1 MHPSNRL
8 RGTKTRHL
16 EGKRV
21 VLAVAGSIAAVE
33 AVKIAHELQR
43 HGADVLPV
51 MTQAAAQLLGPA
63 ALEYATGHAPLLHL
77 TGQGEHVQW
86 CGKGGEADLLLIAPA
101 TANTISKIALG
112 IDDNALTS
120 CATVAIGSGLPVV
133 LAPAMHEVMGGHP
146 AVRDR
151 LRELERLGVT
161 VIAARVEEEKA
172 KLADP
177 ETIAEVV
184 CNRLATGPLSGRNVL
199 VISGS
204 TAEPLDPVRVFTNRS
219 SGRLGVELALEA
231 FRRGARVDL
240 WNAWGAVE
248 LPRAVHARRFQTVGD
263 LVGLLGKYDVS
274 RYDLILVPAAL
285 SDFAPTPKKEKIPTD
300 AGAIDA
306 RLEPLPKILPR
317 IRKDA
322 PDAFLVGFKAESDA
336 RKLVERTKERL
347 VSYKADLFVGNL
359 SDAFGATETTMWI
372 IAPDGKPKQIQG
384 HKRVLS
390 GAILDEVG
398 KRMERGA
405 R

>member
-16 EGKRV
+16 DGKHV
-21 VLAVAGSIAAVE
+21 VLGVAGSIGAVE

-43 HGADVLPV
+43 HGADVHPV
-51 MTQAAAQLLGPA
+51 MTHAATQILGPD
-63 ALEYATGHAPLLHL
+63 ALEYATGHKPLLHL
-77 TGQGEHVQW
+77 TGQGEHVKW

-101 TANTISKIALG
+101 TANTVTKVALG

-120 CATVAIGSGLPVV
+120 CATVAIGSGLPIV
-133 LAPAMHEVMGGHP
+133 LAPAMHEVMSQHP
-146 AVRDR
+146 AVKER
-151 LRELERLGVT
+151 LRDLERLGVN
-161 VIAARVEEEKA
+161 IISPLVEEEKA

-177 ETIAEVV
+177 ETIADIV
-184 CNRLATGPLSGRNVL
+184 CNRLAKGPLAGRNVL

-204 TAEPLDPVRVFTNRS
+204 TAEPFDPVRVLTNRS
-219 SGRLGVELALEA
+219 SGRLGVELAREA

-248 LPRAVHARRFQTVGD
+248 LPRALPVRRFQTVNQ
-263 LVGLLGKYDVS
+263 LVKLLDKYDVS

-285 SDFAPTPKKEKIPTD
+285 SDFAPKPSKDKIPTD
-300 AGAIDA
+300 AGGVDA

-317 IRKDA
+317 LRADA
-322 PDAFLVGFKAESDA
+322 PDAFLVGFKAESDP
-336 RKLVERTKERL
+336 KKVIERAQERMATH
-347 VSYKADLFVGNL
+347 KANLFVANL

-372 IAPDGKPKQIQG
+372 VGKAAKAVKIQG
-384 HKRVLS
+384 HKRVLA
-390 GAILDEVG
+390 GMILDDIG
-398 KRMERGA
+398 KRLERGE